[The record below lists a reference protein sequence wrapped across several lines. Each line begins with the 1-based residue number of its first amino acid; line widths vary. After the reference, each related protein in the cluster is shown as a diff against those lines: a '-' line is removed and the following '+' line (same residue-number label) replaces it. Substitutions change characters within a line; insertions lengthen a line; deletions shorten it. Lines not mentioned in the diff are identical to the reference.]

1 MLLMAIGSFR
11 FTNNSSLLKLHL
23 IFIVFRNMEGA
34 LRFKVHAKVY
44 AIKMFVLELQ

>member
-23 IFIVFRNMEGA
+23 ILLSSVTWKRYGA
-34 LRFKVHAKVY
+34 LRFKVEETVRCLK
-44 AIKMFVLELQ
+44 IQSRR